1 MYVCNVFPVVSQW
14 DSYKELN
21 LTQDGAPPHFAL
33 SVRWWL
39 DNSFLHRWI
48 GREEK
53 KNNCLRDAPIFDF
66 LFWVLGQIS
75 NRVWCVYAP
84 LNFLRKIVLSVRSR
98 LQTCVC
104 RLLEHMLK

>member
-1 MYVCNVFPVVSQW
+1 
-14 DSYKELN
+14 
-21 LTQDGAPPHFAL
+21 
-33 SVRWWL
+33 
-39 DNSFLHRWI
+39 
-48 GREEK
+48 
-53 KNNCLRDAPIFDF
+53 
-66 LFWVLGQIS
+66 LGQIS